1 MAAREKGGRVVFIG
15 NIPYGMEKEDIEKLF
30 GQIGKVLSLR
40 LVVDKDTHKP
50 KGFGFLEYGTPAEAD
65 SAIRNLNNKEI
76 QGRTLRV
83 DYSNDN
89 EKGGKPAED
98 GLALPVGG
106 QVVGGSDSSALP
118 PLPAGVE
125 VAPGLTAPD
134 AISKTVSALP
144 APQLLDILSQMKAL
158 VTSDP
163 AKATAL
169 LQQAPQLSFA
179 LFQALLLLNLVST
192 DVLASLVA
200 SVQGGPPPQP
210 PQQAVQPPAFQPQ
223 MPPGYAPIP
232 QYQQP
237 GYPPQNYATPPPPQV
252 AAYQAPPPAQQPGFG
267 APPPGFTPEIVEA
280 VRQIT
285 RDQILMLAEPQRNEV
300 FKIRVA
306 IGLPPMPN

>member
-1 MAAREKGGRVVFIG
+1 
-15 NIPYGMEKEDIEKLF
+15 MEKEDIEKLF

-40 LVVDKDTHKP
+40 LVVDKDTQRP
-50 KGFGFLEYGTPAEAD
+50 KGFGFLEYGSPAEAD

-89 EKGGKPAED
+89 EKGGGKSADD
-98 GLALPVGG
+98 GLALPIPGQALGG
-106 QVVGGSDSSALP
+106 PDSSALP

-125 VAPGLTAPD
+125 IAPGLTAPD

-192 DVLASLVA
+192 DVLSSLVA
-200 SVQGGPPPQP
+200 SAQGIPPQQPPQP
-210 PQQAVQPPAFQPQ
+210 PQQAVPPPGFQPH
-223 MPPGYAPIP
+223 MPPGYAQIP
-232 QYQQP
+232 QPYGQP
-237 GYPPQNYATPPPPQV
+237 GYPVQNYATPPPV
-252 AAYQAPPPAQQPGFG
+252 AAYQQPPPPVQQPAYG
-267 APPPGFTPEIVEA
+267 APAPSYGPEIIEA
-280 VRQIT
+280 VRRLT
-285 RDQILMLAEPQRNEV
+285 RDQILGLEETHRNEV
-300 FKIRVA
+300 IKVRVA
-306 IGLPPMPN
+306 IGLPPVPN